1 MRIRKMNTFALLGI
15 GLCLLLASPLVSIA
29 QNTQV
34 LKGTPIRL
42 TLLNSLST
50 AASRDGDP
58 FAAIVS
64 EPVYYGG
71 RLVLPAGTRVNGQ
84 VGSVVHPRRFPT
96 FRGQAYLNLTFRSI
110 ELDSRLIPIQMSILT
125 LENPSGRAASRRKD
139 VRVVEGQVIEAKR
152 DIKGDVV
159 AATIG
164 TGGGTLIGA
173 IFSHA
178 ARGFGI
184 GAAGSALYVVGRKG
198 KDVEL
203 PSQTIMSVRLDNT
216 LSLPATASAYNSGED
231 R

>member
-1 MRIRKMNTFALLGI
+1 MKIKNVFVSLGI
-15 GLCLLLASPLVSIA
+15 GFCLLLGSPLVTVA

-50 AASRDGDP
+50 ASSRDGDP
-58 FAAIVS
+58 FAAVVS

-84 VGSVVHPRRFPT
+84 VGSVVRPRRFPV

-110 ELDSRLIPIQMSILT
+110 EIDSRLIPVQMSILAV
-125 LENPSGRAASRRKD
+125 ENPSGRAASRRKD
-139 VRVVEGQVIEAKR
+139 VKVVEGQVIEAKH
-152 DIKGDVV
+152 DIKGDIV
-159 AATIG
+159 AGTIG

-184 GAAGSALYVVGRKG
+184 GVAGSAAYIVARKG
-198 KDVEL
+198 KEVEL

-216 LSLPATASAYNSGED
+216 VSLPATASAAYRSELH
-231 R
+231 

>member
-1 MRIRKMNTFALLGI
+1 MKIKNTFVVLGM
-15 GLCLLLASPLVSIA
+15 GLSLLLAFPLVTSA

-58 FAAIVS
+58 FAAVVA

-71 RLVLPAGTRVNGQ
+71 HLILSAGTRVNGQ
-84 VGSVVHPRRFPT
+84 VGSVVHPRRFPM

-110 ELDSRLIPIQMSILT
+110 EVDSRLIPVQMSILA

-139 VRVVEGQVIEAKR
+139 VKVVEGQVIEAKH
-152 DIKGDVV
+152 DVKGDVL
-159 AATIG
+159 AGAIG
-164 TGGGTLIGA
+164 TGGGTLVGA
-173 IFSHA
+173 IFSHV

-184 GAAGSALYVVGRKG
+184 GIAGCAAYIVARKG

-203 PSQTIMSVRLDNT
+203 PSQTIMSVRLDST
-216 LSLPATASAYNSGED
+216 VSLPVAIGGAYSSGPQ
-231 R
+231 

>member
-1 MRIRKMNTFALLGI
+1 MKIRKIFVLLGM
-15 GLCLLLASPLVSIA
+15 GLCLPLASPLVTRA

-58 FAAIVS
+58 FAAVVS

-71 RLVLPAGTRVNGQ
+71 RLILPAGTRVNGQ
-84 VGSVVHPRRFPT
+84 VGSVVHPRRFPV

-110 ELDSRLIPIQMSILT
+110 EVDNRLIPVQMSILA

-139 VRVVEGQVIEAKR
+139 IKVVEGQVVEAKR

-184 GAAGSALYVVGRKG
+184 GAAGSAVYVVARKG

-203 PSQTIMSVRLDNT
+203 PSQTILAVRLDNT
-216 LSLPATASAYNSGED
+216 LSLPTTGSAAYNSDEAH
-231 R
+231 

>member
-1 MRIRKMNTFALLGI
+1 MKSKSIFVPLGI
-15 GLCLLLASPLVSIA
+15 GLCLLLASPLVTVA

-50 AASRDGDP
+50 TASRDGDP
-58 FAAIVS
+58 FAAVVS

-71 RLVLPAGTRVNGQ
+71 RLILPAGARVNGQ
-84 VGSVVHPRRFPT
+84 VGSVVHPRRFPV

-110 ELDSRLIPIQMSILT
+110 EIDSRLLPVQMSILA
-125 LENPSGRAASRRKD
+125 LENPSGPAASRRRD
-139 VRVVEGQVIEAKR
+139 VKVVEGQVIEARR
-152 DIKGDVV
+152 DLKGDIV
-159 AATIG
+159 AGAIG
-164 TGGGTLIGA
+164 TGGGTLVGT

-184 GAAGSALYVVGRKG
+184 GLAGSAAYIVARKG

-203 PSQTIMSVRLDNT
+203 PSQTILSVRLDNT
-216 LSLPATASAYNSGED
+216 LSLPVTASAAAYHSEAH
-231 R
+231 